1 LHAALPA
8 LQALT
13 LATNTDDEMQQK
25 LSKVLALAAASLPPA
40 AAVRLLTGL
49 LAVLPTPPDAPSEGG
64 GAPTAVSP
72 LKAADASAPPVV
84 MGAAAQ
90 RKVAGAALALGHACA
105 QWQVPLL
112 APGQP

>member
-1 LHAALPA
+1 MLSTSAAKKSYFGVFW
-8 LQALT
+8 
-13 LATNTDDEMQQK
+13 DM
-25 LSKVLALAAASLPPA
+25 AAA
-40 AAVRLLTGL
+40 
-49 LAVLPTPPDAPSEGG
+49 
-64 GAPTAVSP
+64 
-72 LKAADASAPPVV
+72 ASAPPVV